1 MKGNMANQP
10 QLMDIDPEE
19 HLSEEELAKKGE
31 YRQRLAEKLKD
42 PEFRK
47 IEGFPIGEDEAILAL
62 SDPSDFTV
70 CPNPFISDFINSY
83 GKSYNLQ
90 EDTYKR
96 QPFTGDIST
105 IQRNP
110 VYSAHTYHTKVPPDI
125 ISTLLAHYCEPDD
138 LVLDVFSGTGMT
150 GVATAEQG
158 LNCILIDLST
168 IAGFVSWVNTSKFPY
183 KETLIMLNQIIDE
196 VEEEFSYL
204 YQTRDEKGNPGVL
217 NYAVWSDVFACPD
230 CNFEFPF
237 FPHGVEHL
245 NKKVKTRK
253 SFPCPNC
260 KVELNI
266 RSVNRVIT
274 IENKKKKEL
283 VWINAKTGNRNQ
295 DREPT
300 TFDLE
305 LAEKIETKKN
315 PYWYPE
321 DKINSDWYTARL
333 AQLGQKRIDSVDDF
347 LSRRNLI
354 VFSALFDRVK
364 QIKNTKVK
372 AFCIYSLTGVFTVIS
387 ERQGYFG
394 GGGGMSGNLYMPIIR
409 KEQNVFSCLRR
420 RLGKVKKAEEYKYS
434 YTGKTIT
441 SVQSSTD
448 LSRIPNNSIDYIYT
462 DPPFGANII
471 YSEMNSIL
479 ESWLDI
485 KTNNL
490 REAVINDFQDKET
503 YEYHKLMYLSFRELY
518 RVLKP
523 GRWITVEFHNT
534 QATIWNVIQE
544 SLGKAGF
551 IVAQTGTLDK
561 GSSTILQDIR
571 PGAVNNDI
579 IISAYKPKEIFIN
592 EFHTIAGSA
601 EGTWSFIRNHL
612 DQLPIT
618 IEINYSFDLITERQP
633 RILFD
638 RMVSFHIQNGAT
650 IPLSASEF
658 YLGLSQRFSERDGMY
673 FLPEQTPAYD
683 KARIKYSEISQL
695 TLFVIDEKSSIE
707 WLKRI
712 LDPKLGG
719 ESKPYNDILPNFLRQ
734 LHQAQHEVLPEL
746 EEILEQN
753 FLIDENE
760 NWYVPDPNKQI
771 DLERLRK
778 RSLLR
783 EFSEYLKS
791 SGSLDH
797 FRSEAVR
804 AGFETS
810 WQKRDFKTIVKIAKR
825 LPENILQED
834 PDLLMYYDNASL
846 RVD

>member
-1 MKGNMANQP
+1 MPHQP
-10 QLMDIDPEE
+10 QLMDLDPDNQ
-19 HLSEEELAKKGE
+19 LTEEELTKKKE
-31 YRQRLAEKLKD
+31 FQHRLSTLLED
-42 PEFRK
+42 PELRK
-47 IEGFPIGEDEAILAL
+47 FEGFPIGEKQSILEL
-62 SDPSDFTV
+62 SFPPSFTM
-70 CPNPFISDFINSY
+70 CPNPFISDFIINH
-83 GKSYNLQ
+83 GKPYNLK
-90 EDTYKR
+90 DDSYKR

-110 VYSAHTYHTKVPPDI
+110 VYSAHAYHTKVPPDI
-125 ISTLLAHYCEPDD
+125 ISTLMTHYCEPED

-150 GVATAEQG
+150 GVAAAGQG

-168 IAGFVSWVNTSKFPY
+168 IAGFVSWVNTSTFPY
-183 KETLIMLNQIIDE
+183 KESLRVLNQIIDE

-204 YQTRDEKGNPGVL
+204 YQTRDERGKLGVL
-217 NYAVWSDVFACPD
+217 NYAVWSDVFTCPD
-230 CNFEFPF
+230 CDFEFPF

-260 KVELNI
+260 GVELNV

-283 VWINAKTGNRNQ
+283 VWINAKLGSKYQ

-300 TFDLE
+300 SFDLE
-305 LAEKIETKKN
+305 LAERIENTKI
-315 PYWYPE
+315 PYWYPK
-321 DKINSDWYTARL
+321 DKIDADWYSARL
-333 AQLGQKRIDSVDDF
+333 AQLDQKRIDSVDKF

-364 QIKNTKVK
+364 QIENTQIK

-420 RLGKVKKAEEYKYS
+420 RLGKVKKAEEYKSS

-441 SVQSSTD
+441 SIQSSTD
-448 LSRIPNNSIDYIYT
+448 LTRIPNNSIDYIYT

-471 YSEMNSIL
+471 YSEMNSVL
-479 ESWLDI
+479 ESWLDV

-490 REAVINDFQDKET
+490 REAVINDYQNKET
-503 YEYHKLMYLSFRELY
+503 YEYQKLMYLSFRELY

-534 QATIWNVIQE
+534 QASIWNVIQE
-544 SLGKAGF
+544 SLGRSGF
-551 IVAQTGTLDK
+551 VVAQTGTLDK

-571 PGAVNNDI
+571 QGAVNNDI
-579 IISAYKPKEIFIN
+579 IISAYKPKESFIN
-592 EFHTIAGSA
+592 EFRTVAGSI

-618 IEINYSFDLITERQP
+618 IETKEAFDLIPERQP

-638 RMVSFHIQNGAT
+638 RMVSFHIQNGVT

-658 YLGLSQRFSERDGMY
+658 YLGLGQRFPERDGMY
-673 FLPEQTPAYD
+673 FLSKQTSEYD
-683 KARIKYSEISQL
+683 KLRLKYSEVSQL
-695 TLFVIDEKSSIE
+695 NLFVIDEKTTIQ
-707 WLKRI
+707 WLKKL

-719 ESKPYNDILPNFLRQ
+719 EPKPYNEILPSFLRQ
-734 LHQAQHEVLPEL
+734 LHQAQHEDLPEL
-746 EEILEQN
+746 GEILEEN
-753 FLIDENE
+753 FLIDEND
-760 NWYVPDPNKQI
+760 NWYVPDPNKQV
-771 DLERLRK
+771 DLERVRK

-783 EFSEYLKS
+783 EFSEYLNY
-791 SGSLDH
+791 SGSLDY

-804 AGFETS
+804 AGFEES

>member
-1 MKGNMANQP
+1 MPKQP
-10 QLMDIDPEE
+10 HLLEIDLETY
-19 HLSEEELAKKGE
+19 LSEEEISLLKE
-31 YRQRLAEKLKD
+31 YRKRFQDFIEGGTLQE
-42 PEFRK
+42 
-47 IEGFPIGEDEAILAL
+47 IEGFPIGERHSILEL
-62 SDPSDFTV
+62 SYPPLFTI
-70 CPNPFISDFINSY
+70 CPNPFIADFIDKY
-83 GKSYNLQ
+83 GKTYNPK
-90 EDTYKR
+90 DDSYKR

-110 VYSAHTYHTKVPPDI
+110 VYSAHAYHTKVPPDI
-125 ISTLLAHYCEPDD
+125 ISTLLSHYCEPDD
-138 LVLDVFSGTGMT
+138 LILDVFSGTGMT
-150 GVATAEQG
+150 GVAAAEQS

-168 IAGFVSWVNTSKFPY
+168 IAGFVSWVNTSTFPY
-183 KETLIMLNQIIDE
+183 TEALLALNKIIDE
-196 VEEEFSYL
+196 VEKELAYL
-204 YQTRDEKGNPGVL
+204 YQTRDEKGNLGVL
-217 NYAVWSDVFACPD
+217 NYAVWSDVFTCPD
-230 CNFEFPF
+230 CDFEFPF

-260 KVELNI
+260 NVDLNV

-274 IENKKKKEL
+274 VEDIKKKEL
-283 VWINAKTGNRNQ
+283 VWINAKSGSRNQ

-305 LAEKIETKKN
+305 LAEKIENIKN

-321 DKINSDWYTARL
+321 DEINPDWYSSRL
-333 AQLGQKRIDSVDDF
+333 AQLGHKRIDTVDKF
-347 LSRRNLI
+347 LSKRNLI
-354 VFSALFDRVK
+354 VYSALFDRVK
-364 QIKNTKVK
+364 QISNTQIK

-409 KEQNVFSCLRR
+409 KEQNIFNCIRR
-420 RLGKVKKAEEYKYS
+420 RLGKVKIAEEYKSS

-479 ESWLDI
+479 ESWLDV
-485 KTNNL
+485 KTNNS

-503 YEYHKLMYLSFRELY
+503 YEYHELMFLSFRELY
-518 RVLKP
+518 RVIKP
-523 GRWITVEFHNT
+523 GRWVTVEFHNT
-534 QATIWNVIQE
+534 QASIWNVIQE
-544 SLGKAGF
+544 SLGRAGF
-551 IVAQTGTLDK
+551 VVAQTGTLDK

-579 IISAYKPKEIFIN
+579 IISAYKPKETFIN
-592 EFHTIAGSA
+592 EFQTIAGSVDGA
-601 EGTWSFIRNHL
+601 WSFIRNHL
-612 DQLPIT
+612 NQLPTT
-618 IEINYSFDLITERQP
+618 IETKETFDLITERQP

-638 RMVSFHIQNGAT
+638 RMVSFHIQNGVT

-673 FLPEQTPAYD
+673 FLPEQTSKYD
-683 KARIKYSEISQL
+683 KVRLNYSEISQL
-695 TLFVIDEKSSIE
+695 SLFVIDEKSTIQ
-707 WLKRI
+707 WLKKI
-712 LDPKLGG
+712 LDSKFGG
-719 ESKPYNDILPNFLRQ
+719 GPKPYNDILPNFLRQ
-734 LHQAQHEVLPEL
+734 LHQAQHEALPEL
-746 EEILEQN
+746 GEILEEN

-760 NWYVPDPNKQI
+760 NWYVPDPNKQV
-771 DLERLRK
+771 DLERVRK
-778 RSLLR
+778 HSLLR
-783 EFSEYLKS
+783 EFSEYLNS
-791 SGSLDH
+791 SGSLEH
-797 FRSEAVR
+797 FRSEALR
-804 AGFETS
+804 AGFEES
-810 WQKRDFKTIVKIAKR
+810 WKISDFKTIVKIAQR

-834 PDLLMYYDNASL
+834 PDLLMYYDNANL